1 MKQSKATRNSA
12 VKIPVKS
19 FALFGFGSICCFM
32 RDVKRVGW
40 LIFFLWNSLAMAGGT
55 NSLLSPKGVNYEVAA
70 LMSMKNKMKDELR
83 VMDGWDINSV
93 DPCTWNMVGC
103 SAEGYVISL
112 DMASMDLSGTL
123 SPGIGNLSH
132 LRTLLLQNNQLSGPI
147 PGEIG
152 KLLELQTLDL
162 SGNQF
167 VGEIPSS
174 LGSLTHLSYLRLSR
188 NNLSG
193 QIPHLIAN
201 LTGLSFLDLSFNN
214 LSGPTP
220 KILAKGYSIS
230 GNNFLCTSS
239 SAQICVGVSEPFNGS
254 SPEVGSHRHW
264 VLSVAIGI
272 SCTFVISVMLLIY
285 WVHWYRSRIL
295 CTSYVEQDSEF
306 DIGHLKRFSFRELQS
321 ATSNFSPKNILGQ
334 GGFGVVY
341 KGCLPNKMMVAV
353 KRLKDP
359 NYTGEVQFQTEVEMI
374 GLAVHR
380 NLLRL
385 YGFCMTSDERL
396 LVYPYMPNGSVADRL
411 RDTCREKPSLDWNR
425 RMRIALGAARG
436 LLYLHEQ
443 CNPKIIHRDVKA
455 ANILLDESFEAVVGD
470 FGLAKLLDQ
479 RDSHVTT
486 AVRGTVGHI
495 APEYLSTGQSS
506 EKTDVFGFGI
516 LLLELITGQKALDAG
531 NGQVQKG
538 MILDWVK
545 TLYEEKRLEVL
556 VDRDL
561 RGRFDPIELEKA
573 VDLLLQCTQ
582 SHPGLRP
589 KMSEVLK
596 ILEGLVGQG
605 QPEESRGGAAEGS
618 LGEGTSIRG
627 DETSKEVDKDPGLS
641 KELKDGP
648 EEAVDEDMR
657 NLVSEAVPETVVVID
672 SAETGHVNRDNR
684 KLEVKVNES
693 GLSKVTMRA
702 PKGASEADKNSCVID
717 IKCSSR
723 QEYSENLEGERIC
736 RICHLAAGQPS
747 DATAASTNSS
757 ATTGDLIQ
765 LGCACKDELGIAH
778 SHCAEAWFKLKGNR
792 LCEICGETAKNV
804 SGVTDAGFME
814 EWNERR
820 LLTAVIPRQAYV
832 VDAGEDSHFFQHLPG
847 FYNSKRIHCHVVEIK
862 GVYFLLVVFDI
873 CEFINIS
880 GCRFLVNIILEW
892 SEEEERILVETHA
905 KVGNRWAEI
914 AKSIPGR
921 TENAI
926 KNHWNATK
934 RRQNSRRK
942 KKNTQR
948 SNRSKPHSSVLEDY
962 IRSKNLSNSSINTN
976 TIQNII
982 PEIQSEPSSESVMNN
997 EEYPSFIADPI
1008 DDELLYL
1015 QHLYAENQNQN
1026 QQPLVDDVKQS
1037 GNSSSTSYFLLDFCQ
1052 TDGERRTEGGG
1063 LAYSNESLLAKE
1075 AATSTLKSL
1084 NLILSLSLAQWNT
1097 PFIFFLWL

>member
-1 MKQSKATRNSA
+1 MEYVRR
-12 VKIPVKS
+12 VV
-19 FALFGFGSICCFM
+19 CF
-32 RDVKRVGW
+32 V
-40 LIFFLWNSLAMAGGT
+40 FFLWNWLAAAGNT
-55 NSLLSPKGVNYEVAA
+55 DSLLSPKGVNYEVAA

-112 DMASMDLSGTL
+112 DMASMSLSGTL

-132 LRTLLLQNNQLSGPI
+132 LRTLLLQNNQLSGPV
-147 PGEIG
+147 PAEIG

-174 LGSLTHLSYLRLSR
+174 LGFLTRLSYLRLSR
-188 NNLSG
+188 NKLSG
-193 QIPHLIAN
+193 QIPQDVAN

-214 LSGPTP
+214 LSGPVP

-230 GNNFLCTSS
+230 GNNFLCASS
-239 SAQICVGVSEPFNGS
+239 SAQTCMGVSNQLNETGS
-254 SPEVGSHRHW
+254 SLEVGSHHHR

-272 SCTFVISVMLLIY
+272 SCTFLISVMLLICC
-285 WVHWYRSRIL
+285 VHWYRSRIL
-295 CTSYVEQDSEF
+295 YTSYVKEDYEF
-306 DIGHLKRFSFRELQS
+306 DIGHLRRFSFRELQS

-341 KGCLPNKMMVAV
+341 KGCLPNKMTVAV

-531 NGQVQKG
+531 NGQIQKG

-545 TLYEEKRLEVL
+545 TLFEEKRLEML

-561 RGRFDPIELEKA
+561 RGRFDPIELEQA
-573 VDLLLQCTQ
+573 VKLSLQCTQ
-582 SHPGLRP
+582 SHPSLRP
-589 KMSEVLK
+589 KMSEILR

-605 QPEESRGGAAEGS
+605 QPEEESPGGGTLYDERNCSFSRNYSDGH
-618 LGEGTSIRG
+618 
-627 DETSKEVDKDPGLS
+627 DE
-641 KELKDGP
+641 
-648 EEAVDEDMR
+648 
-657 NLVSEAVPETVVVID
+657 
-672 SAETGHVNRDNR
+672 
-684 KLEVKVNES
+684 
-693 GLSKVTMRA
+693 
-702 PKGASEADKNSCVID
+702 
-717 IKCSSR
+717 
-723 QEYSENLEGERIC
+723 
-736 RICHLAAGQPS
+736 
-747 DATAASTNSS
+747 
-757 ATTGDLIQ
+757 
-765 LGCACKDELGIAH
+765 
-778 SHCAEAWFKLKGNR
+778 
-792 LCEICGETAKNV
+792 
-804 SGVTDAGFME
+804 
-814 EWNERR
+814 
-820 LLTAVIPRQAYV
+820 
-832 VDAGEDSHFFQHLPG
+832 
-847 FYNSKRIHCHVVEIK
+847 
-862 GVYFLLVVFDI
+862 
-873 CEFINIS
+873 
-880 GCRFLVNIILEW
+880 
-892 SEEEERILVETHA
+892 
-905 KVGNRWAEI
+905 
-914 AKSIPGR
+914 
-921 TENAI
+921 
-926 KNHWNATK
+926 
-934 RRQNSRRK
+934 
-942 KKNTQR
+942 
-948 SNRSKPHSSVLEDY
+948 
-962 IRSKNLSNSSINTN
+962 
-976 TIQNII
+976 
-982 PEIQSEPSSESVMNN
+982 
-997 EEYPSFIADPI
+997 PSFIIEAI
-1008 DDELLYL
+1008 EL
-1015 QHLYAENQNQN
+1015 
-1026 QQPLVDDVKQS
+1026 S
-1037 GNSSSTSYFLLDFCQ
+1037 GP
-1052 TDGERRTEGGG
+1052 R
-1063 LAYSNESLLAKE
+1063 
-1075 AATSTLKSL
+1075 
-1084 NLILSLSLAQWNT
+1084 
-1097 PFIFFLWL
+1097 